1 MHTFVCSCLTGPLKV
16 KFLVYKEC
24 LAELFKECPVCCS
37 SCETN
42 WHIIGSF
49 VSVTQICTNCEHRR
63 TWTSQPFVANL
74 PAGNIS
80 LSAAIYFTGGSFSKI
95 KKFLTALRLESISE
109 ATFYSHARQF
119 LQPTV
124 LSLWKSSQTEL
135 LNDICERSGDVVLGG
150 DMRAD
155 SPGHCA
161 KFGSYTMMDL
171 RSNRV
176 VDIQLIQVL

>member
-1 MHTFVCSCLTGPLKV
+1 MKYI
-16 KFLVYKEC
+16 VYKEC
-24 LAELFKECPVCCS
+24 LAELFKTCPMCCS
-37 SCETN
+37 GSDSN
-42 WHIIGSF
+42 WHIIGSC
-49 VSVTQICTNCEHRR
+49 VSVTQICTNCDFSR
-63 TWTSQPFVANL
+63 TWTSQPFVANV

-80 LSAAIYFTGGSFSKI
+80 ISAAIYFTGGSFSKA
-95 KKFLTALRLESISE
+95 KKFFTALRLESITE

-119 LQPTV
+119 LQPTI
-124 LSLWKSSQTEL
+124 LSLWKSCQTEL
-135 LNDICERSGDVVLGG
+135 LADICECSGDVVLGG

-176 VDIQLIQVL
+176 IDIQLIQVL